1 MKHYIIKKDNEV
13 SLVSLETAP
22 EELGLDKIDFDNGLY
37 IEVPDYHVRL
47 VEDIINDLNNEEI
60 EEPYVT
66 VDELYDYVFP
76 KKYYY
81 IKDGKM
87 IELKGMLNPKFY
99 NIGTTWDEYLEGSY
113 LLLSEEQVHYY
124 LHNPESSIY
133 LIWHLGVMPEPKAP
147 TLEVVKAMKLNALA
161 IYDNSDNVNGFT
173 INGFIP
179 AWFSREERNTY
190 TTSVNAAKLLGN
202 DTLTFAVGDNI
213 LQVSTEK
220 AEYMLAA
227 LQAYADACYV
237 VTKQHELAISSFES
251 VEEIEA
257 YDFTQDYPE
266 KLNFDLV

>member
-1 MKHYIIKKDNEV
+1 MKYYIIKKNNEV
-13 SLVSLETAP
+13 SLVSLETVP

-37 IEVPDYHVRL
+37 IEVPEYNVRL
-47 VEDIINDLNNEEI
+47 VADIISDLNNEEI
-60 EEPYVT
+60 EESYIT

-81 IKDGKM
+81 IKSGKM

-99 NIGTTWDEYLEGSY
+99 NIGTTWDEYLGGSY
-113 LLLSEEQVHYY
+113 LLLNEEQVHYY
-124 LHNPESSIY
+124 LYNPESSIY
-133 LIWHLGVMPEPKAP
+133 LIWNLGVMPEPKIP
-147 TLEVVKAMKLNALA
+147 TLGEVKAMKLNALA
-161 IYDNSDNVNGFT
+161 VYDSSDNVNGFT

-213 LQVSTEK
+213 LQVSTDK

-227 LQAYADACYV
+227 LQAYADECYV
-237 VTKQHELAISSFES
+237 ITKQHELAIASLET
-251 VEEIEA
+251 VEEVND
-257 YDFTQDYPE
+257 YDFTQGYPE